1 MNKLIQ
7 NAKTPGWWSEPKN
20 VAAAIVGLA
29 LLAGLSYGFLTYVLP
44 WLIKVTWNLVNLVIA
59 GVVCGSLLMII
70 TNRKFWRALKYMSEF
85 VANYSI
91 GLAIELNPFNIL
103 QAKIEQGY
111 KDRETLY
118 RQSGRLK
125 GKQSELTDKLA
136 EKEKEMQLN
145 IQKVKIL
152 QAEKGGA
159 GGATGATSATSAT
172 GSRQITLYTNNVMR
186 CREYIENVTPIVSD
200 LNKLIVFADAAYE
213 ESGVMLEDAK
223 LDLEAKKDLYYSVTT
238 GLSAVTSAMRAFKGD
253 DELNQDAEKALA
265 LLKVRIGEKIGHI
278 KSAID
283 VTSRFMD
290 DQVLEDKAKS
300 AQALELINQ
309 FDLGKDFHYPGAA
322 SRDGSGAT
330 SRDGNQGRLKD
341 VSVDKYKDLLQ

>member
-59 GVVCGSLLMII
+59 GVVCGFLLMTI
-70 TNRKFWRALKYMSEF
+70 TNRKFWRALKYISEF

-152 QAEKGGA
+152 QSERGAAPEKGG
-159 GGATGATSATSAT
+159 
-172 GSRQITLYTNNVMR
+172 RQVNLYTNNVMR

-200 LNKLIVFADAAYE
+200 LNKLILFADAAYE

-238 GLSAVTSAMRAFKGD
+238 GLSAVSSAMRAFKGD
-253 DELNQDAEKALA
+253 DELNRDAEKALS

-290 DQVLEDKAKS
+290 DRVLEDKAKS
-300 AQALELINQ
+300 AQALELINR
-309 FDLGKDFHYPGAA
+309 FDLGRDFHCSGAA
-322 SRDGSGAT
+322 AQDSSK
-330 SRDGNQGRLKD
+330 GRLKD
-341 VSVDKYKDLLQ
+341 VSVDKYKGLLE